1 MLAGRRDVALRI
13 VDLLGGLALKLG
25 DVLHLDAGRDVEV
38 RPQAGVL
45 LQPELVVGFQPVDL
59 AVFVGVEGD
68 GAEQLAVIGQGVHAV
83 ILVQVRFQFGGE
95 ALVGRVADAQHRDA
109 PAAEPFAEVP
119 VGLREIGGDEY
130 KVHSSLSISILSGC
144 KGTKKTAMVVIG
156 TDVGLGRTLP
166 ASGNDF

>member
-1 MLAGRRDVALRI
+1 MLKSV
-13 VDLLGGLALKLG
+13 
-25 DVLHLDAGRDVEV
+25 HLDAGRDVEV
-38 RPQAGVL
+38 RPEAGVL

-83 ILVQVRFQFGGE
+83 ILVEVRFQFGGE

-109 PAAEPFAEVP
+109 PAAEPFAEIP

-130 KVHSSLSISILSGC
+130 KVHSSFSIS
-144 KGTKKTAMVVIG
+144 
-156 TDVGLGRTLP
+156 
-166 ASGNDF
+166 